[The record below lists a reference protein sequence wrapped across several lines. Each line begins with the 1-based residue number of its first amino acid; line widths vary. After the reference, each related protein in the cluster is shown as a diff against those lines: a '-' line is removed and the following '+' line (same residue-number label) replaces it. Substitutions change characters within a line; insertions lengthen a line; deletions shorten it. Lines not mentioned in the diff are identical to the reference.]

1 MIPFSQK
8 QEKFNIY
15 ATKNRYLN
23 NAYLYPQI
31 FRFMEDYIIREI
43 DRIGEMLVQVAKRLG
58 LFQDGGTAPD
68 YTMADV
74 KAEFEKG
81 KLELDIDAVLA
92 QNYPV
97 LYLVEHENLSERSLE
112 MFVDIV
118 FHSDADESRK
128 TALLND
134 AINYLDSKGYF
145 SFRLHSF
152 V

>member
-1 MIPFSQK
+1 
-8 QEKFNIY
+8 
-15 ATKNRYLN
+15 
-23 NAYLYPQI
+23 
-31 FRFMEDYIIREI
+31 MEDYIIREI
-43 DRIGEMLVQVAKRLG
+43 DRIGEMLLQVAKRLG
-58 LFQDGGTAPD
+58 LFQDGGAASD
-68 YTMADV
+68 YTLADV

-128 TALLND
+128 TALLYD

-145 SFRLHSF
+145 SFRLHSL